1 MAKRSPWFHDP
12 DLVRRRARSLG
23 RAIQERRAELGIGRP
38 ELARRARLSYPYVA
52 ELETGK
58 KQGSPTALHAL
69 ASALDLDPH
78 ELLAR
83 AEGGPDASQE
93 AASLNELAREVL
105 AALEGRPPAD
115 AEAVLLMA
123 LGEVRSRSAA
133 PVRNQGSR

>member
-58 KQGSPTALHAL
+58 KQGSPKALHAL
-69 ASALDLDPH
+69 ASALDLDAH

-83 AEGGPDASQE
+83 AEGGPDASQ

-105 AALEGRPPAD
+105 ATLEGRPPAD

-133 PVRNQGSR
+133 PVRDQGSR